1 MQETKIRTPA
11 EDLPPSRPGWIR
23 AVAILGVG
31 ALLIATLYGAW
42 QAVANS
48 DDPQDPAVPGNPD
61 PDFSLTDEQAIAT
74 FERLEKDI
82 RRSISDQDPGLA
94 LRATTTGS
102 PLADRMQAEIR
113 KLKKDRVFD
122 DSRVEQVS
130 VEVVASSSQEI
141 RIREVVRIHPCF
153 RSEDGTDITK
163 GDSEF
168 EQTGVWILQVE
179 DGRWLIDETVFE
191 GDRVI
196 DSARAT
202 CAS

>member
-23 AVAILGVG
+23 AVAMLAAVAMLGGV
-31 ALLIATLYGAW
+31 LYASW
-42 QAVANS
+42 QAVAGS
-48 DDPQDPAVPGNPD
+48 DDPQAPAVPGNPD

-94 LRATTTGS
+94 FRATTTGS

-113 KLKKDRVFD
+113 QLKKDRVFD
-122 DSRVEQVS
+122 HSRVEQVS

-196 DSARAT
+196 DSTRAT

>member
-31 ALLIATLYGAW
+31 ALLIASLYGAW
-42 QAVANS
+42 QAVAGS
-48 DDPQDPAVPGNPD
+48 DDPQDPAVPTNPD

-94 LRATTTGS
+94 FRATTTGS

-113 KLKKDRVFD
+113 QLKKDRVFD
-122 DSRVEQVS
+122 HSRVEQVS

-196 DSARAT
+196 DSTRAT